1 MKWLRSIANN
11 TAFPIAVLFV
21 IFLLINGFSASNIFT
36 SSYMTGFFKANV
48 PLACVTIATAIVIMA
63 GGMDI
68 SLGALLSLINV
79 LMTQLT
85 MGGMDF
91 RGAMLVCFLASAA
104 CGAFNGFII
113 GCLRVPA
120 MLATFA
126 SMSVFTGMALWI
138 QPSAGGTI
146 PEEFRALYKLK
157 VFGIPMSALL
167 LAAVLIITL
176 YLVKSPLGIKL
187 MSVGQDNFKSFV
199 SGISV
204 HRVQFLSYTIAG
216 MITGIGAI
224 AVSASIGG
232 GDPALGDSYSMSA
245 ITACV
250 IGGVSLSGGKGNTQG
265 ALLGTLFLALL
276 TTTVVSANVS
286 SYHQD
291 LFKGVIMLAG
301 LVLASLL
308 NNWRDRSVEQ
318 STFRKK
324 EGSGEP

>member
-1 MKWLRSIANN
+1 MKAIKSTVAN
-11 TAFPIAVLFV
+11 TAFPIAVLFAL
-21 IFLLINGFSASNIFT
+21 FLVINGFSASNIFT
-36 SSYMTGFFKANV
+36 GSYITGFFKANT
-48 PLACVTIATAIVIMA
+48 PLACVAIATGIVIMA

-68 SLGALLSLINV
+68 SLGAMLSLINV

-85 MGGMDF
+85 VNGMDF
-91 RGAMLVCFLASAA
+91 KPAMLLCFLASCA

-113 GCLRVPA
+113 GFLRVPA

-126 SMSVFTGMALWI
+126 SMSVFTGLALWI
-138 QPSAGGTI
+138 QPSAGGTL
-146 PEEFRALYKLK
+146 PESLRAIYKLK
-157 VFGIPMSALL
+157 IFGVPMAAII
-167 LAAVLIITL
+167 LAVVLVGAI
-176 YLVKSPLGIKL
+176 YLMKSPLGVKL
-187 MSVGQDNFKSFV
+187 LSVGQDNFKAFV
-199 SGISV
+199 SGV
-204 HRVQFLSYTIAG
+204 PVYRVQFLSYMIAG

-250 IGGVSLSGGKGNTQG
+250 IGGIALSGGKGNPQG

-286 SYHQD
+286 SYYQD
-291 LFKGVIMLAG
+291 LVKGIIMLAG

-308 NNWRDRSVEQ
+308 NNWRSRVEGQ
-318 STFRKK
+318 RTTPK
-324 EGSGEP
+324 EGRSK

>member
-1 MKWLRSIANN
+1 MKRLRFAVNN
-11 TAFPIAVLFV
+11 SAFPIAVLFI
-21 IFLLINGFSASNIFT
+21 IFIAINGLSSANFFT
-36 SSYMTGFFKANV
+36 SSYITGFFKANT
-48 PLACVTIATAIVIMA
+48 PLACVTIATGIVIMA

-68 SLGALLSLINV
+68 SLGAMLSLINV

-85 MGGMDF
+85 MQGMSF
-91 RGAMLVCFLASAA
+91 GLAVVVCFLAATA
-104 CGAFNGFII
+104 CGVFNGFII
-113 GCLRVPA
+113 GYLRVPA
-120 MLATFA
+120 MLATFS
-126 SMSVFTGMALWI
+126 SMSVFTGLALWI

-146 PEEFRALYKLK
+146 PDAFRKLYKLK
-157 VFGIPMSALL
+157 VFGVPTSAIL
-167 LAAVLIITL
+167 LAVIL
-176 YLVKSPLGIKL
+176 LVSIFLMKSTLGIQL
-187 MSVGQDNFKSFV
+187 LSVGQDNFKSFV
-199 SGISV
+199 SGIPV
-204 HRVQFLSYTIAG
+204 YRTQFLSYMIAG

-250 IGGVSLSGGKGNTQG
+250 IGGISLSGGKGNTQG

-291 LFKGVIMLAG
+291 LFKGVIMLVG

-308 NNWRDRSVEQ
+308 NN
-318 STFRKK
+318 RKK
-324 EGSGEP
+324 SVKTVEKDKGKDELGT